1 MKDIE
6 FNPMKDYEEYKCEM
20 LLSDKLRN
28 AEYIVIYICNNNGYS
43 WIDYKIMSFKD
54 IVDYYEEQEIDC
66 YLWINEYDIEV
77 GEELLL
83 DDGLKMDLKE
93 EWGKHPMT
101 IIRIK

>member
-1 MKDIE
+1 MKDTE

-28 AEYIVIYICNNNGYS
+28 AEYIVIYICVNNGYA
-43 WIDYKIMSFKD
+43 WVDYEIKTFKD

-66 YLWINEYDIEV
+66 YTWINEYDIEV